1 MGIGIMTLSTCM
13 MYFVLFLTLQ
23 LDIQRCGCGCGG
35 VWGLMPKKMPNGGAR
50 KFLPNVEEPRHD
62 LLLISAGSAS
72 LITKNWMQNILLDV
86 MTRRRAKEF
95 TSVGEF
101 VYDDLHIMSAIQQL
115 QKEIDF
121 SQKKSSKT
129 WSDVMNVVDSNALY
143 FAWKP
148 KSREGFNEVLFIVVA
163 TVVEEV
169 SESESESGGE
179 VREVHYYLDI
189 KNVIQSPFWDEEQIP
204 SIYLKQSLI
213 DQNTYTNQTI
223 LRFDTL
229 YERNLRYKLAWDT
242 WFKEMNLSDNRGKW
256 KEY

>member
-13 MYFVLFLTLQ
+13 MYFVLFLWTGG
-23 LDIQRCGCGCGG
+23 GCGGCGGCG

-50 KFLPNVEEPRHD
+50 KFLPNVEEPRRD
-62 LLLISAGSAS
+62 LLLISAGSVS

-148 KSREGFNEVLFIVVA
+148 QSREGFNEVLFIVVA

-169 SESESESGGE
+169 YESGSESEG
-179 VREVHYYLDI
+179 EVHYYLDI

-229 YERNLRYKLAWDT
+229 YETQLRYKLAWDT

-256 KEY
+256 KT